1 MLTSPRKKK
10 KSVIGYELK
19 KKHDAYNRPEKG
31 HL

>member
-1 MLTSPRKKK
+1 MLTSPRKK